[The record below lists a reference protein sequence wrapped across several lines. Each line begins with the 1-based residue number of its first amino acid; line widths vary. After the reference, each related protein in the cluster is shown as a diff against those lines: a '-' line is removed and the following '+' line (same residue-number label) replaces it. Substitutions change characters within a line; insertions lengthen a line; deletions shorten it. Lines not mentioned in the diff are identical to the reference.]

1 MRRVDVIGTAVIPCG
16 LYLDRS
22 VKQMVAQ
29 ASELVLAD
37 ANIGQDDV
45 EAIYFGNSLS
55 GLITGQESARGAIA
69 CVAAGYG
76 SIPIQNI
83 ENSCATGAN
92 AVHAGWLAV
101 GAGLYDTVLVMGAEK
116 VNLTDRARTFAA
128 YSGGID
134 LDELFETGQ
143 GAGQD
148 RTAAVDRQATLARG
162 MMADLE
168 LTKEHFARLAAVSHF
183 NASVNPIA
191 HRQGGATWE
200 QILADRV
207 VTEPLT
213 RLMMSPITDG
223 AAAVVLSATR
233 AGTHPTRVRIAD
245 SRVATRSKRA
255 DEDGP
260 TANESVAR
268 AVYEG
273 AGIGPEDVDVAEVH
287 DASVAYQL
295 ISMREVGLCPPGD
308 ERKWIETQHTA
319 LTGALPVNTSGGL
332 IARGHP
338 IGATGVAQVVEIT
351 QQLRGEAG
359 ARQIANADARVGLAH
374 VGGGVIGFKT
384 AVAGATLLVKD

>member
-1 MRRVDVIGTAVIPCG
+1 MRRVDIIGSTVIPCG
-16 LYLDRS
+16 VYLDRS

-29 ASELVLAD
+29 ASELALTD
-37 ANIGQDDV
+37 ANIGRDDV

-55 GLITGQESARGAIA
+55 GLITGQEAARGAIA

-101 GAGLYDTVLVMGAEK
+101 AAGLYDTVLVIGAEK
-116 VNLTDRARTFAA
+116 VNLADRTRTFAA
-128 YSGGID
+128 YNGGID
-134 LDELFETGQ
+134 LDELFETGE

-168 LTKEHFARLAAVSHF
+168 LSKEHLARLAAVSHF

-191 HRQGGATWE
+191 HRRGGATCE

-213 RLMMSPITDG
+213 RMMISPITDG

-233 AGTHPTRVRIAD
+233 VGTHATRVRIAD
-245 SRVATRSKRA
+245 SRVATRSKRS

-273 AGIGPEDVDVAEVH
+273 AGIGPEEVDVAEVH

-295 ISMREVGLCPPGD
+295 MSMREVGLCPPGD
-308 ERKWIETQHTA
+308 ERKWIETKHTA

-359 ARQIANADARVGLAH
+359 ARQIAKDARVGLAH
-374 VGGGVIGFKT
+374 VGGGIIGFKT